1 MGAPAFSKAPEISKL
16 PGAQGKELMAVTAVY
31 GMNPAV
37 SKAPGE
43 RNEKDS
49 NWAKTDVGRRLG
61 QPRQEQAAARSVDSL

>member
-1 MGAPAFSKAPEISKL
+1 
-16 PGAQGKELMAVTAVY
+16 MAVTAIY

-49 NWAKTDVGRRLG
+49 SWAKTDVGRRLG
-61 QPRQEQAAARSVDSL
+61 QPRQEQAAAGSVDSL